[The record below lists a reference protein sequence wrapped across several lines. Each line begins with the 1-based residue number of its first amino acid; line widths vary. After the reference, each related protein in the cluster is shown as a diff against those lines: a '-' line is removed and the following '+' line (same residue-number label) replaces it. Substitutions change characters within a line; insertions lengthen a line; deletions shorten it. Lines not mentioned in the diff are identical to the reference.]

1 MPGTPD
7 FRPGLSLTWRLVK
20 VPCPIYYGFFMIYDR
35 PYMKSDFGRRD
46 ASVLVW
52 IIGISIAA
60 FVAQNVFLVWFKSPV
75 MTEYLALSKPN
86 MADGF
91 IWTLVTYGFLHAN
104 LFHILFNLL
113 FAFFL
118 GRVLLPMLGPSRFVG
133 LYLGSILIGGLTWL
147 SVSFTHS
154 NGVLLGASAG
164 VYGLLTVYACFFP
177 NRPITFLLFFI
188 VPVTVKPKVL
198 VLIFLGIAAFGLL
211 FLEIPGHGGVA
222 HSAHLG
228 GMLAGWLYFRYVH
241 NRVGERAPTRPNIE
255 VPQWFR
261 RRKSAPK
268 ATSYTV
274 NVAQAGDVRQE
285 VDRILDKINRSG
297 FGSLTDREKKIL
309 DEARDTLNRR

>member
-1 MPGTPD
+1 
-7 FRPGLSLTWRLVK
+7 
-20 VPCPIYYGFFMIYDR
+20 MIYDR

-60 FVAQNVFLVWFKSPV
+60 FVAQNVFFVWFKSPV

-133 LYLGSILIGGLTWL
+133 LYLGSILVGGLTWL

-154 NGVLLGASAG
+154 NGVLLGASAA

-198 VLIFLGIAAFGLL
+198 VLIFLSIATFGLL

-268 ATSYTV
+268 TTSYTV